1 MFRNTYDSDITVF
14 SPQGQIWQIAYAQE
28 AIKQGSAVV
37 GLRSN
42 THAVLVALKRAPSE
56 LASYQNKMLRV
67 DNHVGI
73 AFAGLTSDAR
83 VLSNYMRQLA
93 LSSRM
98 LYARPLPLSRIAS
111 ALADRAQ
118 LNTMQYGKR
127 PYGVGF
133 LIIGVDGAGPHLFE
147 FSPTGNCLEYVAMA
161 LGARSASAKTYLERN
176 FEKFPEAS
184 LDDLLLHGLTAL
196 RDTLPQSKEL
206 DLDAISVSLVGPG
219 ADADLNT
226 AAARSGEKFR
236 IIEGDELKP
245 YFDRIP
251 TRVTAGSAA
260 AAAAAATETS
270 TEATESADPGTGDM
284 QE

>member
-1 MFRNTYDSDITVF
+1 
-14 SPQGQIWQIAYAQE
+14 
-28 AIKQGSAVV
+28 
-37 GLRSN
+37 
-42 THAVLVALKRAPSE
+42 
-56 LASYQNKMLRV
+56 
-67 DNHVGI
+67 
-73 AFAGLTSDAR
+73 
-83 VLSNYMRQLA
+83 
-93 LSSRM
+93 M

-270 TEATESADPGTGDM
+270 TEATESADPGIGDM